1 MTDNEILTAINE
13 LKINVSAYRAEA
25 TAQSCITNAALAG
38 VNQRLDKINGKVGE
52 HEKTINDR
60 SLVVQQFM
68 DFKESYKEVP
78 EKIRHLED
86 NQLSQ
91 SSIRKWVVT
100 SIGITATVVGIIF
113 TVLNYFMKS
122 GG

>member
-25 TAQSCITNAALAG
+25 TAQSCITNAALQGIGA
-38 VNQRLDKINGKVGE
+38 RLDKINGKVGE

-60 SLVVQQFM
+60 GLVVQQFM

-78 EKIRHLED
+78 DKIRHLED

-91 SSIRKWVVT
+91 SSIKKWVVT
-100 SIGITATVVGIIF
+100 SIGLTATIVSIIF
-113 TVLNYFMKS
+113 TVLNFIMKAN
-122 GG
+122 

>member
-1 MTDNEILTAINE
+1 MTDNEILTALTD
-13 LKINVSAYRAEA
+13 LKINISAYRAET
-25 TAQSCITNAALAG
+25 TAQNCITNAALAG
-38 VNQRLDKINGKVGE
+38 VNTRLDKINGSVAA
-52 HEKTINDR
+52 HEKIINER
-60 SLVVQQFM
+60 AIVVKDFE
-68 DFKESYKEVP
+68 DFKKDFECVP
-78 EKIRHLED
+78 DKIRHLED

-100 SIGITATVVGIIF
+100 SIGLTATIVSIIF

>member
-1 MTDNEILTAINE
+1 MTDNELLTALTD
-13 LKINVSAYRAEA
+13 LKIQVSAYRAEN
-25 TAQSCITNAALAG
+25 TAQNTITNAALVG
-38 VNQRLDKINGKVGE
+38 VNARLDKINGKVGD

-60 SLVVQQFM
+60 SLVVQEFK
-68 DFKESYKEVP
+68 DFKKDFECVP

-91 SSIRKWVVT
+91 TSIRKWVVT
-100 SIGITATVVGIIF
+100 SIGLTATIVSIIF

>member
-1 MTDNEILTAINE
+1 MTDNEILTALTD
-13 LKINVSAYRAEA
+13 LKINISAYRAET
-25 TAQSCITNAALAG
+25 TAQNCITNAALAG
-38 VNQRLDKINGKVGE
+38 VNTRLDKINGSVAA
-52 HEKTINDR
+52 HEKIINER
-60 SLVVQQFM
+60 AIVVKDFE
-68 DFKESYKEVP
+68 DFKKDFECVP
-78 EKIRHLED
+78 DKIRHLED

-100 SIGITATVVGIIF
+100 SIGITATVVSIIF

>member
-13 LKINVSAYRAEA
+13 LKIQVSAYRAEN
-25 TAQSCITNAALAG
+25 TAQNTITNAALSG
-38 VNQRLDKINGKVGE
+38 VNARLDKINGKVGE

-60 SLVVQQFM
+60 GLVVQQFM

-78 EKIRHLED
+78 DKIRHLED

-91 SSIRKWVVT
+91 KSIRKWVVT
-100 SIGITATVVGIIF
+100 SIGLTATIVSIIF

>member
-1 MTDNEILTAINE
+1 MTDNEILTALTD
-13 LKINVSAYRAEA
+13 LKIQVSAYRAEN
-25 TAQSCITNAALAG
+25 TAQNTITNAALAG

-60 SLVVQQFM
+60 SLVVEEFHN
-68 DFKESYKEVP
+68 FKESMKEVP
-78 EKIRHLED
+78 TQIRHLED

-91 SSIRKWVVT
+91 QSIKKWVVT
-100 SIGITATVVGIIF
+100 SIGITATVVSIIF